1 MPTVTLRE
9 IDKSNYIDM
18 LRLKV
23 RDDQEGFVATN
34 CKSLVQAHY
43 EDNAY
48 PFGVYAGDKAVG
60 FVMVGN
66 FDAEG
71 YIVWFVWRLMV
82 DAEQQGKGYGRGAM
96 IAIIDWLKAK
106 DLDGVLISFV
116 PENVGARKLYENLG
130 FIDEGMTAGIEVLM
144 RLPFKEEYR

>member
-1 MPTVTLRE
+1 
-9 IDKSNYIDM
+9 
-18 LRLKV
+18 
-23 RDDQEGFVATN
+23 
-34 CKSLVQAHY
+34 
-43 EDNAY
+43 
-48 PFGVYAGDKAVG
+48 
-60 FVMVGN
+60 MVGN

-71 YIVWFVWRLMV
+71 YTVWFIWRLMV

-116 PENVGARKLYENLG
+116 PENVGARKLYESLG
-130 FIDEGMTAGIEVLM
+130 FIDEGMTTGIETLM